1 MTRVENDTAAQRS
14 GPPDARRDHSGPPRG
29 LTESYLD
36 PPDRTIYQP
45 NVVTKVTGLL
55 THRFALRLTGVRTSP
70 ALVTVITPAY
80 NVGPWIG
87 EAIDSVRCQTERR
100 FEYIVVD
107 DGSTDDTADVVRA
120 RAAEDDR
127 IRLVSISNSGS
138 GAARNVGLA
147 QASAPFVAFL
157 DGDDRWGR
165 DFLRCQLTAMQEA
178 PPEVGV
184 AFCHTRVMM
193 ENGNVV
199 ALRWQPSGPCD
210 VDRLLVENNPPHHG
224 SSLLIRRSC
233 FEELGDF
240 DPAMRSAV
248 DFEMWLRIA
257 SRSSTPL
264 FWGVRR
270 YQVDMRLMRS
280 GCISANR
287 GARFAALDGLLDEYA
302 PTMTRLNP
310 GLAYVRPAVFAYRD
324 GYEDYAEKWAAQ
336 ALTAGAAD
344 LARAGWGPSMLAWH
358 RAGAARRA
366 QMRSAR
372 DRTRTAVYGGAA
384 YASRAFARLGDLW

>member
-1 MTRVENDTAAQRS
+1 
-14 GPPDARRDHSGPPRG
+14 
-29 LTESYLD
+29 
-36 PPDRTIYQP
+36 
-45 NVVTKVTGLL
+45 
-55 THRFALRLTGVRTSP
+55 VRTSP

-87 EAIDSVRCQTERR
+87 EAIDSVRRQSECR

-107 DGSTDDTADVVRA
+107 DGSTDDTAEVVR
-120 RAAEDDR
+120 RHAADDDR
-127 IRLVSISNSGS
+127 IRLVSIENSGS

-165 DFLRCQLTAMQEA
+165 EFLRCQLTAMQEA
-178 PPEVGV
+178 PDNVGV

-199 ALRWQPSGPCD
+199 ALRWQPTGPCD
-210 VDRLLVENNPPHHG
+210 VDRMLVENNPPHHG

-233 FEELGDF
+233 FDELGFF
-240 DPAMRSAV
+240 DPSMRSAV

-257 SRSSTPL
+257 TRSSTPL

-287 GARFAALDGLLDEYA
+287 GARFDSLDQLLGKYA
-302 PTMTRLNP
+302 PAMTRLPP

-324 GYEDYAEKWAAQ
+324 GFDEIADRWAAE
-336 ALTAGAAD
+336 ALTAGPAE
-344 LARAGWGPSMLAWH
+344 LARSTWGQSMVAWH
-358 RAGAARRA
+358 RAGPERRA
-366 QMRSAR
+366 RMRSAR
-372 DRTRTAVYGGAA
+372 NSTRSALYGGAA
-384 YASRAFARLGDLW
+384 YASRALGRLGRLR

>member
-1 MTRVENDTAAQRS
+1 MVTALFTPRS
-14 GPPDARRDHSGPPRG
+14 
-29 LTESYLD
+29 
-36 PPDRTIYQP
+36 
-45 NVVTKVTGLL
+45 
-55 THRFALRLTGVRTSP
+55 ALRLTGVGTSP

-87 EAIDSVRCQTERR
+87 EAVDSVRCQTERR

-127 IRLVSISNSGS
+127 IRLVTIPNSGS

-165 DFLRCQLTAMQEA
+165 DFLRCQLTAMEEA

-193 ENGNVV
+193 ETGNVV
-199 ALRWQPSGPCD
+199 ALRWQPTGPCD
-210 VDRLLVENNPPHHG
+210 VDRMLVENNPPHHG

-233 FEELGDF
+233 FEELGHF
-240 DPAMRSAV
+240 DPQMRSAV

-257 SRSSTPL
+257 TRSSTPL

-270 YQVDMRLMRS
+270 YQVDMRLMRR

-287 GARFAALDGLLDEYA
+287 GARFAALDRLLDEYA
-302 PTMTRLNP
+302 PTMTRLSP

-324 GYEDYAEKWAAQ
+324 GYDEYADRWAAL
-336 ALTAGAAD
+336 AMTAGTAE
-344 LARAGWGPSMLAWH
+344 LARASWGPSMLTWH

-366 QMRSAR
+366 QMRAAR
-372 DRTRTAVYGGAA
+372 ERTRTAVYGGAA

>member
-1 MTRVENDTAAQRS
+1 VGNS
-14 GPPDARRDHSGPPRG
+14 
-29 LTESYLD
+29 
-36 PPDRTIYQP
+36 
-45 NVVTKVTGLL
+45 
-55 THRFALRLTGVRTSP
+55 SP
-70 ALVTVITPAY
+70 LVTVITPAY

-87 EAIDSVRCQTERR
+87 EAIDSVRSQTEHR
-100 FEYIVVD
+100 FEYVIVD

-120 RAAEDDR
+120 RAAQDDR
-127 IRLVSISNSGS
+127 IRLVSIENSGS
-138 GAARNVGLA
+138 GAARNVGLGEA
-147 QASAPFVAFL
+147 RAPFVAFL

-165 DFLRCQLTAMQEA
+165 DFLRCQLTAMEQA

-193 ENGNVV
+193 ESGNVV
-199 ALRWQPSGPCD
+199 ALRWQPTGPCD
-210 VDRLLVENNPPHHG
+210 VDRMLVENNPPHHG

-240 DPAMRSAV
+240 DPKMRSAV

-257 SRSSTPL
+257 TRSSTPL

-270 YQVDMRLMRS
+270 YQVDMRLMRR

-287 GARFAALDGLLDEYA
+287 GARFAALDELLAEYA

-324 GYEDYAEKWAAQ
+324 GYDDYAERWANL
-336 ALTAGAAD
+336 ALAAGTSA
-344 LARAGWGPSMLAWH
+344 LARASWGPAMLGWY
-358 RAGAARRA
+358 RASPARRE
-366 QMRSAR
+366 QMRTAR
-372 DRTRTAVYGGAA
+372 DRTRTAFYGSAA
-384 YASRAFARLGDLW
+384 YASRTVARLGDLW